1 MKFNL
6 DKAVNRLRWRFSNE
20 TTFKPNNE
28 DVEALN
34 TVFEWINHQKKETL
48 NKHTLFAKLFIYH
61 LTMNVRHYETT
72 ILNDFP
78 QKDIISLLEKPLD
91 LYFKAFHQ
99 DIHNNQLNKLVE
111 FDKINAQIDK
121 DIAAAERDYPKFDS
135 ITSQEN
141 YIKNKEAQRITED
154 QKIKVVKDY
163 KNLKETFTFEFV
175 KGKLIDMVTEAKNKY

>member
-6 DKAVNRLRWRFSNE
+6 DKAVNRLSWRFSNE
-20 TTFKPNNE
+20 TTFKPDNN

-48 NKHTLFAKLFIYH
+48 NKNTLFAKLFIYH

-163 KNLKETFTFEFV
+163 KNLKETFTLEFV
-175 KGKLIDMVTEAKNKY
+175 KGKLIDMVTEAINKY